1 MTPRRLSLFA
11 CVTLGAWLSAG
22 LVACG
27 GGGNPLGNPPDVQN
41 PEGTTGQKLAF
52 AYFQKCIQPLLVQPI
67 TSPGGAVN
75 TCATGGCHSSVNGTG
90 GALRIVDGASLIDLG
105 DPANTPDL
113 IRASDM
119 YKNYYSSLGVTVPG
133 SADESRL
140 LNKPLV
146 RGVLHG
152 GGQILANDQD
162 PVARLIS
169 YWIAHPAPEGQDEF
183 SPATYSMFTPADPNT
198 GTCNTP

>member
-1 MTPRRLSLFA
+1 MPYPMTPRRLGLMAGVSLS
-11 CVTLGAWLSAG
+11 LWLS
-22 LVACG
+22 ACG
-27 GGGNPLGNPPDVQN
+27 GGNPVGNPPDVLN
-41 PEGTTGQKLAF
+41 PEGTSGQKLAF
-52 AYFQKCIQPLLVQPI
+52 AYFQKCIQPLLVAPI

-90 GALRIVDGASLIDLG
+90 GALRITEGASFIDLT
-105 DPANTPDL
+105 DSANTPEL

-133 SADESRL
+133 SAAESRL

-162 PVARLIS
+162 PVAQLIS
-169 YWIAHPAPEGQDEF
+169 YWIAHPAPAGQDEF
-183 SPATYSMFTPADPNT
+183 SSATYSMFTPADPNT
-198 GTCNTP
+198 GRCNTP

>member
-1 MTPRRLSLFA
+1 MSPQRFSRLGCAAISL
-11 CVTLGAWLSAG
+11 WLS
-22 LVACG
+22 ACG
-27 GGGNPLGNPPDVQN
+27 GGNPVGNPPDVQN

-52 AYFQKCIQPLLVQPI
+52 AYFQKCIQPLLVAPI
-67 TSPGGAVN
+67 SSPGGAVN

-90 GALRIVDGASLIDLG
+90 GALRIVAGASLIDLS
-105 DPANTPDL
+105 DPANTADL

-119 YKNYYSSLGVTVPG
+119 YKNYYSSLGETVPG
-133 SADESRL
+133 SADDSRL

-162 PVARLIS
+162 PVAQLIS

-183 SPATYSMFTPADPNT
+183 SPATYSMFTPADPAT
-198 GTCNTP
+198 GSCNTP